1 MVGAITYLDVKHT
14 KFFIHIY
21 LILKNKLLY
30 EVVYLFS
37 FYRWENWDTKGKK
50 LDWDHRVERVGIDV

>member
-1 MVGAITYLDVKHT
+1 MVVMVVVGAITYLDVKHT

-37 FYRWENWDTKGKK
+37 FYR
-50 LDWDHRVERVGIDV
+50 